1 MSNEELYL
9 KIKEGVN
16 ITPRGDFL
24 IETDKRGYGITQG
37 YYKKR
42 KVKGR
47 PSIIYSK
54 SSNDADHLAM
64 YSHIFDEVS
73 GHVLLLGLG
82 IGAVAS
88 LIADIPAVEKLT
100 IGEHNLGAVNLFV
113 EGNYPNANKIN
124 IINDRSHNITRNYDY
139 IVYDDNLPRP
149 KKSLKATANNP
160 VLYPKWQGYDDEKGG
175 HIDIP
180 GRPWPRMFELDDPR
194 LIGVKTRIESLNAKI
209 L

>member
-1 MSNEELYL
+1 MLSGESYL

-24 IETDKRGYGITQG
+24 IQAEENSGIIQG
-37 YYKKR
+37 YYKK
-42 KVKGR
+42 VKIKDT
-47 PSIIYSK
+47 PSQIYSK

-64 YSHIFDEVS
+64 YSHIFDQLS

-82 IGAVAS
+82 IGAVAA

-100 IGEHNLGAVNLFV
+100 IGEYNLGAINLFIK
-113 EGNYPNANKIN
+113 GNYPNTNKIN
-124 IINDRSHNITRNYDY
+124 IITDRSYNITRNYDY
-139 IVYDDNLPRP
+139 IVWDDGIPHP
-149 KKSLKATANNP
+149 KKPLIAKSKNP
-160 VLYPKWQGYDDEKGG
+160 TLYPDWQGYNSEKGG
-175 HIDIP
+175 DIDVP

-194 LIGVKTRIESLNAKI
+194 LISVKARIESLNAKI